1 MTPQREQARERI
13 GDRQGLIRELAIA
26 ADVSDGV
33 IRGLVKTGAI
43 EAVEVDIDSPFPLPD
58 PGHAVPTLSPD
69 QHAAAQA
76 LVAAVDARDFEPW
89 LFDGVPGSGKTDED
103 RNDEWRARGRPDGET
118 LEATGT
124 TKKKKKTT

>member
-1 MTPQREQARERI
+1 MTLASTSALEGGRTITEYRATGTQPGRMTPQREQALERI

-58 PGHAVPTLSPD
+58 PGHAVPRSEEHTSELQSLMRTSYD
-69 QHAAAQA
+69 VFC
-76 LVAAVDARDFEPW
+76 L
-89 LFDGVPGSGKTDED
+89 
-103 RNDEWRARGRPDGET
+103 
-118 LEATGT
+118 
-124 TKKKKKTT
+124 KKQTH